1 MRGSSPALALVP
13 RPTTAP
19 RARSVPRP
27 RPRVVPPPRLSLASV
42 DLEDVDERDEAPR
55 STIPPPLPSRAR
67 RYRSPI
73 STPPTSHPELL
84 DEVVAALGDL
94 PSFETMVEAVSC
106 CVVTAM
112 QAIPSLAGL
121 AVMRD
126 DARGGYVVV
135 YARGPRA
142 YEVVRT
148 RVAEDD
154 AAIAAAR
161 TSGGPVS
168 VEYGSDRAP
177 PERHAHFGDPWTVF
191 VAPAQS
197 SERCLGVIELVDPI
211 DGRAMGDS
219 ARHALATIAR
229 GLAEF
234 AKGRTLSFDNV
245 YAPEHLGLED

>member
-1 MRGSSPALALVP
+1 MRASSPALALVP
-13 RPTTAP
+13 RPTT
-19 RARSVPRP
+19 VPRP
-27 RPRVVPPPRLSLASV
+27 RI
-42 DLEDVDERDEAPR
+42 APR

-84 DEVVAALGDL
+84 DEVVAALDDL

-126 DARGGYVVV
+126 DERGGYVVV

-148 RVAEDD
+148 RVPEDD
-154 AAIAAAR
+154 AAVVAAL

-168 VEYGSDRAP
+168 IEYGSDRAP
-177 PERHAHFGDPWTVF
+177 PERHALFGDPWTVF

-234 AKGRTLSFDNV
+234 AKGRTLSYDRVF
-245 YAPEHLGLED
+245 APEHLGLED